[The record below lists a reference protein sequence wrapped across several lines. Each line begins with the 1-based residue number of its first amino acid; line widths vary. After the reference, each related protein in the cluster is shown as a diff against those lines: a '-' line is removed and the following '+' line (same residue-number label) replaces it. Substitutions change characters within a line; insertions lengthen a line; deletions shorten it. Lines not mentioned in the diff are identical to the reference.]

1 MGATL
6 IGKTKGLRFINAA
19 LLLLAGSLIVA
30 GACSSGPGAPAVDRA
45 TFPGAPAVDRATLW
59 MDTVKRGDLAIERR
73 GAGQLLKTESGD
85 LIAQLRVPESQS
97 LDLEIG
103 QTATVDLRIAE
114 VAARV
119 TELADEIVQ
128 GTRVVRLEF
137 TEEVPETALP
147 GMSLDASI
155 QIDVVVDVLYVG
167 KPAYGK
173 SNSRLGLFKLVDDG
187 FAERVSVRTGRSSVN
202 MIEITEGLEEG
213 DQIILSDMSRWDAA
227 DRLALR

>member
-6 IGKTKGLRFINAA
+6 IGKTRGLHFINAA
-19 LLLLAGSLIVA
+19 FLVLAGSLIVA
-30 GACSSGPGAPAVDRA
+30 GACNYGPEAPTVDQ
-45 TFPGAPAVDRATLW
+45 ATLW

-73 GAGQLLKTESGD
+73 GAGQLFKTESGE

-114 VAARV
+114 VGARV
-119 TELADEIVQ
+119 TELGDEIVQ
-128 GTRVVRLEF
+128 GTRMVRLEF
-137 TEEVPETALP
+137 TEEVPEAALP
-147 GMSLDASI
+147 GMSIDASI
-155 QIDVVVDVLYVG
+155 QVDILVDVLYVG
-167 KPAYGK
+167 KPAYGQ

-187 FAERVSVRTGRSSVN
+187 GYAERVSVQTGRSSVN